1 MITHA
6 PATQLNE
13 PRPGAYSING
23 ILGLQHDPNGNSIK
37 RKRIDDHGKYI
48 PTLNNVFSYKR
59 NKLITK
65 VTFIIQH
72 FIMLELLYYGF
83 TSDDLKLTK
92 SSYY

>member
-37 RKRIDDHGKYI
+37 RKRIDDHGE
-48 PTLNNVFSYKR
+48 YKPIH
-59 NKLITK
+59 NTNY
-65 VTFIIQH
+65 FIH
-72 FIMLELLYYGF
+72 KHLYY
-83 TSDDLKLTK
+83 SIYIAQSLVRHSL
-92 SSYY
+92 